1 MIGLDEAPWSEG
13 DFAGLSECCDLECK
27 AAQGRD
33 GRGEL
38 PDDFWKSYSAMAN
51 TDGGKR
57 RSAATVFDLAD
68 QASSATSA
76 DVVPPELAA
85 IPSELVAVSLELGV
99 SGQGRVAP
107 AVLRETILAL
117 CTNRLLGLRVL
128 AQALRRDPDDLRKLT
143 LTPMVKEGALRTA
156 YPSMTDPRQAYTA
169 STNSAENKE

>member
-1 MIGLDEAPWSEG
+1 M
-13 DFAGLSECCDLECK
+13 
-27 AAQGRD
+27 
-33 GRGEL
+33 
-38 PDDFWKSYSAMAN
+38 
-51 TDGGKR
+51 
-57 RSAATVFDLAD
+57 
-68 QASSATSA
+68 
-76 DVVPPELAA
+76 
-85 IPSELVAVSLELGV
+85 V

-128 AQALRRDPDDLRKLT
+128 AQALRRDPDDLRKRT

>member
-1 MIGLDEAPWSEG
+1 MVYFLPW
-13 DFAGLSECCDLECK
+13 
-27 AAQGRD
+27 Q
-33 GRGEL
+33 
-38 PDDFWKSYSAMAN
+38 
-51 TDGGKR
+51 R

-68 QASSATSA
+68 QAGSATSA
-76 DVVPPELAA
+76 DVVPPELAGV
-85 IPSELVAVSLELGV
+85 PPELVAVPPELVAVPPELGSSASPAIGPYLDWSALPEALQTQLIEQGHMV

-128 AQALRRDPDDLRKLT
+128 AHALRRDPDDLRKRT
-143 LTPMVKEGALRTA
+143 LTPMVKEGSLRTA